1 MGQDDFLCFYFFEW
15 RHRGWFET
23 TPKAGFF
30 PLFLSI
36 RAAIL
41 FKFTAIAVS
50 LACMDMLRRPQ
61 PLARTNP

>member
-1 MGQDDFLCFYFFEW
+1 MWLLSSFMNWSSNTPIREIA
-15 RHRGWFET
+15 

-30 PLFLSI
+30 PLFSSI